1 MLLPPY
7 LQNYARFLEPSLHPD
22 PAPWLRF
29 AHPDPAPWLRFT
41 HPEPAPWAVP
51 FLVSAVGAKEAAAGA
66 ANRDAVRPVV
76 AAVDAAIDQFL
87 DDYCGTPPRAV
98 PGPAALGGRDRL
110 GPDRRGAHLSGR

>member
-7 LQNYARFLEPSLHPD
+7 LQNYARFLEPSLHPE

-29 AHPDPAPWLRFT
+29 AHP
-41 HPEPAPWAVP
+41 EPSPWAVP

-66 ANRDAVRPVV
+66 ANRDAVQPVV

-98 PGPAALGGRDRL
+98 PGPAGVGGRDRL